1 MDRKRFTMSALYL
14 TQDLFF
20 SSRVTGAATACALQ
34 MSVVADGDQ
43 LLAGMQAGSVHFVL
57 LDFSTP
63 GLNLLD
69 LVPRIRAAASTP
81 VSVIAFGPHVNV
93 AGMAAAKQ
101 AGCDEVYTRG
111 QFNNQ
116 MVDILHKHGCTV

>member
-1 MDRKRFTMSALYL
+1 MSALYL
-14 TQDLFF
+14 TKDLFF
-20 SSRVTGAATACALQ
+20 SSRVTSAASTCSLE
-34 MSVVADGDQ
+34 MSVVTDGDQ
-43 LLAGMQAGSVHFVL
+43 LLSCIEAGGVHFAL

-63 GLNLLD
+63 GLDLLD
-69 LVPRIRAAASTP
+69 LVPRIRAATSTA

-111 QFNNQ
+111 QFNSQ
-116 MVDILHKHGCTV
+116 MVDVLRKHGCTV